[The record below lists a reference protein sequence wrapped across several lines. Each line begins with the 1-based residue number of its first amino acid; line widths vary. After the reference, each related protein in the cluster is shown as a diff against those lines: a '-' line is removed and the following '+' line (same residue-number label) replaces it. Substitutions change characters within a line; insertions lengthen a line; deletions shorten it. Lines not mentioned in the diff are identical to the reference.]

1 MCRAPASYWT
11 ARLSPIRL
19 RPNSGAW
26 MSRTRRWHSTTSPA
40 SRLHAKWRSARSR
53 AAVPTWRSR
62 IPALSMTQTTKF
74 RQERNAS
81 PGLSARSAYPRASQC
96 SPIPSVSKATASRS
110 EKPAR
115 NLRYGRYR
123 STTLSI
129 PDSVETHYA
138 QPRCKLAS
146 VVDDQ
151 TDQRLPWKITET
163 ISSFQ
168 ANSDMSLIPVN
179 TWSRLLWCHSYNL
192 FRNRGITMYKR
203 ITLAVLST
211 FALGTSAVAA
221 QPNAEELRARANN
234 LFKPIPTAE
243 VVVKE
248 KGLTPEQIEL
258 GQWLFFEPRL
268 SKSHI
273 ITCNTCHSVGTGGAD
288 NIPTSVG
295 HGWQHGPR
303 NSPTVLNAVFNA
315 AQFWD
320 GRAAD
325 LAEQAK
331 GPVQASVEMNATP
344 QHVEDTLRSI
354 PQYVEKFAA
363 AFPKD
368 KNPVSFDNMAK
379 AIEAFESTLTTPN
392 SRMDQFLMGK
402 DTLNGQELTGLKLF
416 IDKGCVACHS
426 GVNFGGQNYYP
437 FGL

>member
-1 MCRAPASYWT
+1 
-11 ARLSPIRL
+11 
-19 RPNSGAW
+19 
-26 MSRTRRWHSTTSPA
+26 
-40 SRLHAKWRSARSR
+40 
-53 AAVPTWRSR
+53 
-62 IPALSMTQTTKF
+62 
-74 RQERNAS
+74 
-81 PGLSARSAYPRASQC
+81 
-96 SPIPSVSKATASRS
+96 
-110 EKPAR
+110 
-115 NLRYGRYR
+115 
-123 STTLSI
+123 
-129 PDSVETHYA
+129 
-138 QPRCKLAS
+138 
-146 VVDDQ
+146 
-151 TDQRLPWKITET
+151 
-163 ISSFQ
+163 
-168 ANSDMSLIPVN
+168 
-179 TWSRLLWCHSYNL
+179 
-192 FRNRGITMYKR
+192 MYKR

-221 QPNAEELRARANN
+221 QPNVEELRALANN

-243 VVVKE
+243 VVIKE

-437 FGL
+437 FGLVKRPGADVLPEGDRGRFDVTKTASDEYVFRAGPLRNIALTAPYFHSGEVWSLEEAVALMGTSQLGTELDDKEVKAITAFLHTLTGEQPKVEYPVLPPSTKDTPKPSRM